1 MSGRGVFS
9 RANSSLGSGGSG
21 MVKEIDAACRRFL
34 VRMQV

>member
-21 MVKEIDAACRRFL
+21 MVIEIDAACCRFL
-34 VRMQV
+34 VRIEV